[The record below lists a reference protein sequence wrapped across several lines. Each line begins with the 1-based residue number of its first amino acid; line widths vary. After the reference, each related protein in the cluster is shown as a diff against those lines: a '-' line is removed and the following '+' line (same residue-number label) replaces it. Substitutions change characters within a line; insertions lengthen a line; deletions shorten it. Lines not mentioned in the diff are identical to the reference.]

1 MLPETNLLL
10 FLGASL
16 ALILTPGQDNLYVMT
31 RGISR
36 GRTAALVSS
45 WGVCAGLMV
54 HTMLAA
60 LGLSAILASS
70 AAAFQVV
77 KYAGVAYLIYLG
89 VKTLLDRESFTV
101 PEGEGRSSRG
111 LGGVFA
117 QGVATNVLNPKV
129 ALFFLAFLPQF
140 AGASGG
146 AAQFLALGVIFALLA
161 LVITGVIAVF
171 SGALGDWLKSRPGPA
186 NALRYATGGI
196 LIALGLRLALAER
209 G

>member
-1 MLPETNLLL
+1 MHETNLLL
-10 FLGASL
+10 FLTASL

-31 RGISR
+31 RGISQ
-36 GRTAALVSS
+36 GRTAALFSS

-54 HTMLAA
+54 HTTLAA

-77 KYAGVAYLIYLG
+77 KYAGVAYLVYLG
-89 VKTLLDRESFTV
+89 VKTLLDRESFSV
-101 PEGEGRSSRG
+101 PEGESRPSRG

-146 AAQFLALGVIFALLA
+146 AARFLALGVIFALLT

-171 SGALGDWLKSRPGPA
+171 SGALGGWLKSRPGPA

-196 LIALGLRLALAER
+196 LVGLGLRLALAER
-209 G
+209 

>member
-54 HTMLAA
+54 HTTLAA

-89 VKTLLDRESFTV
+89 VKTFLDRESFTV
-101 PEGEGRSSRG
+101 PEGECRSSRG

-196 LIALGLRLALAER
+196 LIALGIRLVLAER

>member
-31 RGISR
+31 RGIAR

-54 HTMLAA
+54 HTTLAA

-101 PEGEGRSSRG
+101 PEGGDRPSRG

-140 AGASGG
+140 AGTSGG

-171 SGALGDWLKSRPGPA
+171 SGALGGWLKSRPGPA

-196 LIALGLRLALAER
+196 LVGLGVRLALAER

>member
-1 MLPETNLLL
+1 MLTGTNLPL
-10 FLGASL
+10 FLAASL
-16 ALILTPGQDNLYVMT
+16 ALIVTPGQDNLYVMT
-31 RGISR
+31 RGIAR

-54 HTMLAA
+54 HTTLAA

-77 KYAGVAYLIYLG
+77 KYAGVAYLVYLG

-101 PEGEGRSSRG
+101 PESGERRYQG
-111 LGGVFA
+111 LGAIFA

-146 AAQFLALGVIFALLA
+146 AARFLSLGVIFALLT

-186 NALRYATGGI
+186 NALRYATGGL
-196 LIALGLRLALAER
+196 LIALGIRLALAER